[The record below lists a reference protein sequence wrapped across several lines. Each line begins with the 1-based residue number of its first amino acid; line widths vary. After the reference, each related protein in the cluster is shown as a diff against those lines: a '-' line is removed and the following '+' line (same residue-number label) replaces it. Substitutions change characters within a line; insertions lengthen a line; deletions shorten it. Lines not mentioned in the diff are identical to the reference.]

1 MEGPNFHLSFIPK
14 QGDAIKHLET
24 LIKKGEMSSLL
35 KDVLKRNK
43 IRPDHVSVEET
54 ESGKGQKGGV
64 FEGFNYKKYSGKLSG
79 DRRKLMGKRPFITRF
94 EITLLKGIRKDKD
107 GLLVKSMYQHGTSD
121 AKLVTE
127 GLFNTLLE
135 QMGQQGPVQWNRIA
149 RTGTF

>member
-1 MEGPNFHLSFIPK
+1 MLDLINKGQ
-14 QGDAIKHLET
+14 QGYVVVPL
-24 LIKKGEMSSLL
+24 
-35 KDVLKRNK
+35 
-43 IRPDHVSVEET
+43 VEET

-94 EITLLKGIRKDKD
+94 EMTLLKGIRKDKD
-107 GLLVKSMYQHGTSD
+107 GLLVKSMDQHGTSD